1 MQIIEYPV
9 EIRLSYPLDRL
20 GEPSGLLFF
29 DIETTGFSAFS
40 SALYLI
46 GAVYLKDGV
55 FMLRQW
61 FSESLSD
68 ELPLLRSFFDFALQ
82 FKTLVHFNGE
92 GFDLRYLADT
102 ASQYGI
108 RSPLSELASFDI
120 LKQLR
125 KSRSLLELSSMR
137 QKSIERFLRIDREDR
152 YSGGELIAVYE
163 AFLKSGDEELKKL
176 LLLHNAEDL
185 SGMPGILPALLYR
198 DALLKPPEPES
209 AGKENGAYV
218 LTFRYNDAFPVP
230 LKHACG
236 KALLSF
242 CDDRMTLSVPLYA
255 GTLRYYYPD
264 FKNYYY
270 LPHEDTA
277 IHKKLAQFVEKPY
290 RVQATPETCY
300 TRMEGLFVPAA
311 KESGLP
317 VFHRELKDNEAYHRI
332 PEDPAFPG
340 IYGAALLREFLNEKS
355 PHPNGRRIG
364 QDRSYHE

>member
-108 RSPLSELASFDI
+108 RSPLPELGSFDI

-125 KSRSLLELSSMR
+125 KCRSLLELNSMR
-137 QKSIERFLRIDREDR
+137 QKSIEQFLRIDREDR

-163 AFLKSGDEELKKL
+163 EYLKTGDEKLKKL

-198 DALLKPPEPES
+198 DALLAPPEPEN

-218 LTFRYNDAFPVP
+218 LNYRYDYHFPVP
-230 LKHACG
+230 LKHSCG
-236 KALLSF
+236 NALLSF
-242 CDDRMTLSVPLYA
+242 CDDRMTLSVPLYS
-255 GTLRYYYPD
+255 GTLRYFYPD
-264 FKNYYY
+264 YKNYYY
-270 LPHEDTA
+270 LPHEDAA
-277 IHKKLAQFVEKPY
+277 IHKKLAQFVDKAY
-290 RVQATPETCY
+290 RVPATPETCY
-300 TRMEGLFVPAA
+300 TRMDGLFVPEA
-311 KESGLP
+311 KDSGLP
-317 VFHRELKDNEAYHRI
+317 VFRRGQKDIAGYHRV

-340 IYGAALLREFLNEKS
+340 TYGAALLREFINEKS
-355 PHPNGRRIG
+355 PHGRG
-364 QDRSYHE
+364 QR